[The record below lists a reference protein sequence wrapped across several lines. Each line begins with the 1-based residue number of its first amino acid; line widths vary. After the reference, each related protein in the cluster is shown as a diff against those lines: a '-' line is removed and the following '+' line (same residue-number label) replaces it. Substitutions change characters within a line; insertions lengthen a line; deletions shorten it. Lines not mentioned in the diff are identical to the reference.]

1 MTKDDYKSIDYRIE
15 KISNENTI
23 DEDLDRLVSL
33 AEDISENMQTMNS
46 KITKIKQNFLWMIG
60 FAYILIVAGFLIYYL
75 YAINI
80 SELVKSLLYASAFF
94 IVVPF
99 TILFST
105 MTNNLHKLK
114 QDIRIERNILLELLD
129 MIHELENASRHH
141 LTVDPISNALFR
153 MRLKRLHFT
162 IR

>member
-1 MTKDDYKSIDYRIE
+1 MNKDDYKSIDYRIE

-46 KITKIKQNFLWMIG
+46 NITKIKQNFLWMIG
-60 FAYILIVAGFLIYYL
+60 FSYMLIVAGFLIYYI

-80 SELVKSLLYASAFF
+80 SESVQLLLYASALF
-94 IVVPF
+94 VAVPF
-99 TILFST
+99 AIFLST

-114 QDIRIERNILLELLD
+114 QDIRIEKDILIELLD

-141 LTVDPISNALFR
+141 LTVDPINNALFR
-153 MRLKRLHFT
+153 MRLKRLYFT